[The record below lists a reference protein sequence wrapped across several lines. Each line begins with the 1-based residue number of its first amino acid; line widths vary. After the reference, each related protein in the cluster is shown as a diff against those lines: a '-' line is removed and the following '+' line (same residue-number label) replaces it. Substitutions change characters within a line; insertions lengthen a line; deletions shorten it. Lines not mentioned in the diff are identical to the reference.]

1 MTLSVIFVVIAL
13 LVVVSLW
20 HIAHGQRKAP
30 QNYAE
35 LTGRLRAVDLQAFQ
49 NLVSLEEEE
58 FLRRNLPPR
67 VFRKVQRLRLRAAI
81 GYVEGVAANAVI
93 LLRLGEWAA
102 DSADPEVGTAGHEL
116 AEAASR
122 LRVYSLLA
130 LAKMYMGVLL
140 PGVPLSSSGIA
151 EQYGDLGRL
160 ISRLNRLQVPT
171 GASRI
176 PAIL

>member
-20 HIAHGQRKAP
+20 RLAHGQRKVA
-30 QNYAE
+30 QNSAE

-49 NLVSLEEEE
+49 NLVSLKEDE
-58 FLRRNLPPR
+58 FLRRNLTPR

-102 DSADPEVGTAGHEL
+102 DSADAEVVTAGHEL

-122 LRVYSLLA
+122 LRVYSLLV
-130 LAKMYMGVLL
+130 LSKLYMGVLL
-140 PGVPLSSSGIA
+140 PGVSLSPGGIA
-151 EQYGDLGRL
+151 EQYGDLARL
-160 ISRLNRLQVPT
+160 ISRLNRLRVPN

>member
-20 HIAHGQRKAP
+20 RIAYSHKNVV
-30 QNYAE
+30 QNSAE

-49 NLVSLEEEE
+49 NLVSLEEGL
-58 FLRRNLPPR
+58 FLRRNLTPR
-67 VFRKVQRLRLRAAI
+67 VFRKLQRLRLRAAI
-81 GYVEGVAANAVI
+81 GYVGGVAANAVI

-102 DSADPEVGTAGHEL
+102 DSPDAEVVRAGHEL

-122 LRVYSLLA
+122 LRVYSLLV
-130 LAKMYMGVLL
+130 LVKLYMGVLL
-140 PGVPLSSSGIA
+140 PGLPLSPRGIA
-151 EQYGDLGRL
+151 QQYGDLGRL
-160 ISRLNRLQVPT
+160 ISRLNRLQAPN